1 MTIETIY
8 TLANETLIKTLLVSG
23 PVLVT
28 GMIVGLA
35 MGVFQSVTSIQET
48 TVAFV
53 PKMLF
58 VGGLMV
64 FMFPWMLS
72 VLREFTIMLYTNLP
86 QYAQ

>member
-23 PVLVT
+23 PVLIT
-28 GMIVGLA
+28 GMVVGLA

-53 PKMLF
+53 PKMLV
-58 VGGLMV
+58 VGGLLV
-64 FMFPWMLS
+64 FTFPWMLG
-72 VLREFTIMLYTNLP
+72 VLKGFTIMLYENLP

>member
-1 MTIETIY
+1 MTVETIY
-8 TLANETLIKTLLVSG
+8 TLANETLIKTLLLSG
-23 PVLVT
+23 PVLIT

-53 PKMLF
+53 PKMLI

-64 FMFPWMLS
+64 FMFPWMLG
-72 VLREFTIMLYTNLP
+72 VLKEFTVMLYENLP